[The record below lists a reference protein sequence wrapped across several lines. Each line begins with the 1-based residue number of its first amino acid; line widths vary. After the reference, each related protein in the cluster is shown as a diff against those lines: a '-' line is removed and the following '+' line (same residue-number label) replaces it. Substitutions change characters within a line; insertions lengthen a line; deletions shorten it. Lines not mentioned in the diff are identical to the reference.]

1 MSESKNISDFL
12 NGKPQIQPVEQSSL
26 LSRLRTFLPQMEE
39 ANQNMPAG
47 ATADAFQID
56 TVEESSSDD
65 SSDSDSDLEDVAK
78 DSESGA
84 ESQKSRIEIDLDV
97 FREKNS
103 AVDGRD
109 VSVQDVE
116 SLPTAFQVKDSEDV
130 TMGAK
135 KPLIEE
141 I

>member
-1 MSESKNISDFL
+1 MSELRNISDFL

-65 SSDSDSDLEDVAK
+65 SSDSDSDSEDVK
-78 DSESGA
+78 GDSESQKV
-84 ESQKSRIEIDLDV
+84 EKSRIEIDLDV

-116 SLPTAFQVKDSEDV
+116 SLPTAFQGKDSEDV
-130 TMGAK
+130 TMAAK

>member
-65 SSDSDSDLEDVAK
+65 SSDSDSDSEDVK
-78 DSESGA
+78 GDL
-84 ESQKSRIEIDLDV
+84 ESQKVEKSRIEIDLDV

-109 VSVQDVE
+109 VSVQDVD
-116 SLPTAFQVKDSEDV
+116 SLPTAFQGKDSEDV
-130 TMGAK
+130 TMGTK